1 MTHYLSL
8 ISYDSFII
16 QHNHKTKKKYLGIES
31 FGELKDASVFEFPDS
46 DSDEEDENTKEPES
60 KTLFKNFIYTLTED
74 RPHAA
79 PLQIIR

>member
-1 MTHYLSL
+1 M
-8 ISYDSFII
+8 
-16 QHNHKTKKKYLGIES
+16 
-31 FGELKDASVFEFPDS
+31 KDASVFEFPDS
-46 DSDEEDENTKEPES
+46 DSDEEDENSKEPES

>member
-1 MTHYLSL
+1 MS
-8 ISYDSFII
+8 ISKLPS
-16 QHNHKTKKKYLGIES
+16 NKKYLGIES

-79 PLQIIR
+79 PVQIIR